1 MPRGYEI
8 RDGKPGS
15 IEGYRDWPFKG
26 TGTVLRDIKG
36 WGSLTYTRM
45 VRWTAAI
52 LLPLFLAACFASFSA
67 TTPAQKV
74 YALQSDYNGLLAAVV
89 KYESQP
95 RCSVVVVRSCSKP
108 AVVASIRK
116 ADNIVYAAL
125 SVARSAVRMPNP
137 DEGAVSKAIRIARSS
152 ISGLRAIM
160 SAL

>member
-1 MPRGYEI
+1 M
-8 RDGKPGS
+8 
-15 IEGYRDWPFKG
+15 FK
-26 TGTVLRDIKG
+26 RDIKG
-36 WGSLTYTRM
+36 WASVL
-45 VRWTAAI
+45 

-108 AVVASIRK
+108 AVVATIRK
-116 ADNIVYAAL
+116 ADNVAYAAL
-125 SVARSAVRMPNP
+125 RTAQNIVRAPSP
-137 DEGAVSKAIRIARSS
+137 DEGALAKALRVARSG